1 MELFLIETVPL
12 VTVFAK
18 FAKCLLTGIAIWRL
32 GKIDIINL
40 AAPVRIKIDIVSLDA
55 LRLSISTVF
64 GKGYIVTLAVLASVP
79 VGLVEPLIISTVPL
93 WY

>member
-1 MELFLIETVPL
+1 VSCILYTAPL

-18 FAKCLLTGIAIWRL
+18 FAKGVLAGSAIWWL
-32 GKIDIINL
+32 GKIYIVTL
-40 AAPVRIKIDIVSLDA
+40 AAPVRIKKNIVLLDM

-79 VGLVEPLIISTVPL
+79 VGLVEPLILSTVPL